1 MIVERHKLFMK
12 DFAKVKFTNEQFR
25 KFVKYI
31 SLLLEKQNLPIGA
44 KEHSLKGGFLGQREF
59 HLGGDLIVVYKVDI
73 NSDKLKLIRIGT
85 HSQIFKKF

>member
-44 KEHSLKGGFLGQREF
+44 KEHSLKGGFLG
-59 HLGGDLIVVYKVDI
+59 
-73 NSDKLKLIRIGT
+73 
-85 HSQIFKKF
+85 